1 MERRQ
6 MRTLNI
12 NYIIYFYM
20 FICLTLLFFNIAY
33 IFYMK
38 IRQFVQ
44 DGRSRRWKTELERI
58 WNEEECTDRML
69 RQHRRMLRRKLKRT
83 DQLIAY
89 NNVMERCLGEGV
101 VSDYLRDCYDDF
113 LVLAAEYGTRSAM
126 EKAFF
131 AYVIS
136 LYHPYM

>member
-1 MERRQ
+1 
-6 MRTLNI
+6 MRTPNI

-44 DGRSRRWKTELERI
+44 DGRSRRWETELERI
-58 WNEEECTDRML
+58 WNEEECTDQMM
-69 RQHRRMLRRKLKRT
+69 RQHRRRLRWKLKRT

-89 NNVMERCLGEGV
+89 NNVMERCLGNGG
-101 VSDYLRDCYDDF
+101 VSDYLKDCYEDF
-113 LVLAAEYGTRSAM
+113 LALAVEYGPGAPWRELFLRM
-126 EKAFF
+126 
-131 AYVIS
+131 
-136 LYHPYM
+136 